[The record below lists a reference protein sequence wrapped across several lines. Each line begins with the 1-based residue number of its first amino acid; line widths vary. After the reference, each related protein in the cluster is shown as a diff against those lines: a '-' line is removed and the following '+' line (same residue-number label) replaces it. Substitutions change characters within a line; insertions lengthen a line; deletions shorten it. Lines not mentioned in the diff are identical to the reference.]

1 MSSAGVNPMIIASD
15 ETLLRSRRFDVIAIE
30 VERVDADGA
39 TNSRPPTV
47 RLRLLEVLRG
57 RKRGAVFEAIWQA
70 APEPVATAE
79 NGVGLADADAYG
91 TWLAAP
97 FRGPATGERYVAL
110 VDRSAPGA
118 PTILYRCRAADSPA
132 ERARIKALLG
142 R

>member
-1 MSSAGVNPMIIASD
+1 MSSAGANQMILASD

-30 VERVDADGA
+30 VERVDSDGA

-70 APEPVATAE
+70 PPDPVANAE
-79 NGVGLADADAYG
+79 DGVGLVNPRAYG
-91 TWLAAP
+91 IWLTAP

-118 PTILYRCRAADSPA
+118 PTILSRCRAADSPA
-132 ERARIKALLG
+132 ERARIRALL
-142 R
+142 RR